1 MKSAD
6 NQPPPKE
13 LPPFV
18 HSQGPSPR
26 AQLAKGPLEVFQLF
40 FTTVIFG
47 SIVEQTKSFALQKG
61 KKLDLCVEELMA
73 FLGIN
78 IVMGMMHLPQVS
90 DYWSTNKILATPWFP
105 AIMARDRFYN
115 LLRYLHLVNSTL
127 KKREQGYD
135 PLFKVMFLVDHL
147 AAVYSQYYY
156 PSRHLSIDE
165 MMVGTRCRV

>member
-73 FLGIN
+73 FFRDKHCDGN
-78 IVMGMMHLPQVS
+78 DAS
-90 DYWSTNKILATPWFP
+90 TDYWSMNKILATPWFP